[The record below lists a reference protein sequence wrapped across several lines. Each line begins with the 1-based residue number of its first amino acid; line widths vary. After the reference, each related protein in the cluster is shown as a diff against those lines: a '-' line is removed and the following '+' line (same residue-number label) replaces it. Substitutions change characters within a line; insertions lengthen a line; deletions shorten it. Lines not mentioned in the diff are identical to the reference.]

1 MINGKKK
8 YRNLIF
14 LIKLIKDDL
23 MSNGQKRNNNQLNIK
38 QSNEKFNEKIKIKC
52 QMVKREIQ

>member
-23 MSNGQKRNNNQLNIK
+23 MSNSQKRNNNQLNIK